1 MPWKDGQ
8 IDGGLGG
15 GGNSTAGGKR
25 KIREGREERKAGYL
39 GRNQPGWSG
48 GWRESKEST
57 SESEMRVEPMGAEAS
72 VVKNRAVGGGVLGS

>member
-1 MPWKDGQ
+1 MWNLLRPSGSSEEEGFLEEMRIKRALEGWTDRWGV
-8 IDGGLGG
+8 GR

-48 GWRESKEST
+48 GWTES
-57 SESEMRVEPMGAEAS
+57 
-72 VVKNRAVGGGVLGS
+72 